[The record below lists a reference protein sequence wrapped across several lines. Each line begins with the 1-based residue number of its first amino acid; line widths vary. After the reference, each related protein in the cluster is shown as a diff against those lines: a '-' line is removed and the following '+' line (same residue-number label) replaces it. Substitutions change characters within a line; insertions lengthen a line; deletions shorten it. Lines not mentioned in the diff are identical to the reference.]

1 MKIAC
6 KHFLCLIVCFA
17 LSGIAA
23 SAQQVTSDFGTPK
36 SPPIEEIGEDV
47 YRVGRIRVDLSH
59 REATVDGVVND
70 VSVLEF
76 VATTKGGFKSY
87 ESAIEMDT
95 DAISFNL
102 AMLLLGLDK
111 SRAVLSRYHFDPEPP
126 QGDPV
131 EIWIEWED
139 GGKTRRV
146 RGERL
151 IYNATSKKTLP
162 ETPWVY
168 TGSVFMPDGSYLAER
183 DGVLI
188 GVVHTPAPI
197 IENPLPDGV
206 GDYGAWVL
214 NPTLGLP
221 PGTAIKVTVKA
232 LAR

>member
-1 MKIAC
+1 MKIAG

-23 SAQQVTSDFGTPK
+23 SAQQGMSESGTPK

-70 VSVLEF
+70 VSVVEF

-87 ESAIEMDT
+87 ESAIELDT

-139 GGKTRRV
+139 GGETRRV

-188 GVVHTPAPI
+188 GFVHTPAPI